1 MLFATG
7 RFLRALVRTLRDP
20 ATRGLALL
28 ALLTIASGTS
38 FFTFVEGWRV
48 IDALYF
54 SVVMLTTIGFG
65 DLVPSSDLAKLFT
78 VVYSLVG
85 IGILASFVASIAMT
99 MTARHEP
106 SPRRRLRRPRRG
118 SASEGAPEPGPA

>member
-1 MLFATG
+1 MIAMLVATG
-7 RFLRALVRTLRDP
+7 RLLRALIRTLADP
-20 ATRGLALL
+20 ATRGMASL

-38 FFTFVEGWRV
+38 FYTFVEGWRV

-54 SVVMLTTIGFG
+54 SVIMLTTIGFG
-65 DLVPSSDLAKLFT
+65 DLVPTSDLGKLFT

-99 MTARHEP
+99 MTARRDP
-106 SPRRRLRRPRRG
+106 RPGRGPRRDTT
-118 SASEGAPEPGPA
+118 PGPEAGG